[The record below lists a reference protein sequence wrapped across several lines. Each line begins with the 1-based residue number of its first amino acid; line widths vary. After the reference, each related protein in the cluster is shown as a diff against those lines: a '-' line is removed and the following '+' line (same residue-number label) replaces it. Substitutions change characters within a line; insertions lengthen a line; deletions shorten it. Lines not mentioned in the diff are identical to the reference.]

1 MFRSFTFAS
10 LLILSIAAFAQQ
22 ADAQQ
27 SSQTKDNHLAKNQ
40 SSPSKNATANDIIS
54 SLEKPVTTQKIKTKS
69 IFTGSAELG
78 FLYKTGNTNSG
89 DIKTGLDLRFE
100 KEQWLSI
107 LNIDF
112 LLKKADIPNENG
124 DTHFQTTDQKW
135 TLASQTNYS
144 LDNKEKNYI
153 YGNIWYEENTFSSFT
168 YQNSVSTGWGR
179 HWYKSSN
186 SSLWGDIGPGFKRD
200 SFKATDTEPK
210 RMSETWIIQAQILYI
225 KKIGDHVEFKQY
237 LSAKQ
242 ALKNDENSIYKAETT
257 VTTKLISTLQL
268 RFTFTLDYNSDVEA
282 NKENLDT
289 QTAVTLVY
297 SF

>member
-1 MFRSFTFAS
+1 MLRPFIMTS
-10 LLILSIAAFAQQ
+10 LFLCTLVIYIQKAEAQQ
-22 ADAQQ
+22 YLAQTENNNAASK
-27 SSQTKDNHLAKNQ
+27 SSY
-40 SSPSKNATANDIIS
+40 SKNATAADIIS
-54 SLEKPVTTQKIKTKS
+54 SLEKPVTNQRIKTPP
-69 IFTGSAELG
+69 ILTGSAELG

-89 DIKTGLDLRFE
+89 DIRTGLDLRFE
-100 KEQWLSI
+100 KNQWLSL

-112 LLKKADIPNENG
+112 LLKKADITNDNG
-124 DTHFQTTDQKW
+124 NTNFQTTDQKW
-135 TLASQTNYS
+135 TLTSQTNYN

-153 YGNIWYEENTFSSFT
+153 YGNIWYEENVFSSFI

-179 HWYKSSN
+179 HWYKSN
-186 SSLWGDIGPGFKRD
+186 IASLWGDIGPGFKRD
-200 SFKATDTEPK
+200 TFKATV
-210 RMSETWIIQAQILYI
+210 SEAERIADTWIIQAQILYI
-225 KKIGDHVEFKQY
+225 KKLGDSVELKQY

-242 ALKNDENSIYKAETT
+242 ALKNDANSIYKAETT

-282 NKENLDT
+282 NKENLDS